1 VDTLLNWELD
11 LIIQIRNTIPNLVGV
26 FELLTS
32 LGGEMFF
39 LVLLPLIYWC
49 LDRRTGA
56 RLTVLFLIS
65 ACANNVAK
73 LLCDSPRPFVIAPQ
87 RIALLFDVP
96 LAEAI
101 EAYEAPGNGFPSG
114 HTQSTIVIWGYLAAQ
129 ARRLRGQLA
138 QLPPLIYAV
147 AALLVVLVPLSR
159 VYLAVHFPR
168 DLLGGYV
175 LGMIMLALFAW
186 LAPGAETGLARLSL
200 TWQLVVA
207 ITIPLV
213 AALVVPGKNAVTAA
227 ATLLGMGVGFAMERR
242 WIRAETDGAIW
253 QRALRFVLGM
263 VILGGLY
270 AGLKVTFESLEPELV
285 FRFIR
290 YTLVGLWGSLGAPWA
305 FTKLRLSKSK
315 A

>member
-11 LIIQIRNTIPNLVGV
+11 LIIQMRNTIPNLVGF
-26 FELLTS
+26 FELLTA

-65 ACANNVAK
+65 ACTNNVAK
-73 LLCDSPRPFVIAPQ
+73 LLFHSPRPFVIAPQ
-87 RIALLFDVP
+87 RIAPLFDVS

-101 EAYEAPGNGFPSG
+101 EAYEAHGNGFPSG

-129 ARRLRGQLA
+129 TRRLKGQLA
-138 QLPPLIYAV
+138 LLRPLIYAV
-147 AALLVVLVPLSR
+147 AALLVVVVPLSR

-168 DLLGGYV
+168 DLLGGYL

-186 LAPGAETGLARLSL
+186 LAPGSETGLARLSL

-207 ITIPLV
+207 ITIPLA

-263 VILGGLY
+263 AILGGLY
-270 AGLKVTFESLEPELV
+270 AGLKVTFEGLEPVLV

-305 FTKLRLSKSK
+305 FTRLRLSKSK